1 MIAQKLAGQV
11 GVMFLLMAIGVFIR
25 KKGIV
30 SVESARQ
37 FSNFALFIITPALL
51 VNVFQRDFH
60 PEMAA
65 SIALSALLVAVFHL
79 LAALLTRPLFP
90 HRGDGDDRSAVARLG
105 AISSNCGFMG
115 IPLMTAAMG
124 EDSMIFA
131 AIYIGIFNIYIWSH
145 GVMLLRRDGRIRWKE
160 ILLSPGVL
168 GASLGVLLYLL
179 QIRLPGL
186 LLDTLGFLSGMNTPL
201 PMVITG
207 VLIADLAVGE
217 TLRDLR
223 LYFTAFVRLV
233 GLPLVMLGLMLLA
246 RVPGWFDGAPTVV
259 LAMVISVSCPVA
271 ISTVMMPTR
280 FGGDA
285 QYGAKLVALSTL
297 LSIFTI
303 PAVASLAQWAMAQ
316 GNF

>member
-1 MIAQKLAGQV
+1 MIVQKLAGQV
-11 GVMFLLMAIGVFIR
+11 GVMFLLLAIGVFIK

-30 SVESARQ
+30 SVDAARQ
-37 FSNFALFIITPALL
+37 FSNFALFIITPSLL

-60 PEMAA
+60 PGLGA
-65 SIALSALLVAVFHL
+65 SIALSALLAAAFHIV
-79 LAALLTRPLFP
+79 AALVTKPLFP
-90 HRGDGDDRSAVARLG
+90 SGGPGDDRSAVARLG

-131 AIYIGIFNIYIWSH
+131 AIYIGIFNIYVWSH
-145 GVMLLRRDGRIRWKE
+145 GVMLLRRDGKIRWKE

-168 GASLGVLLYLL
+168 GAVLGILLFLL
-179 QIRLPGL
+179 RVRLPGL

-217 TLRDLR
+217 TLRDPR

-233 GLPLVMLGLMLLA
+233 GLPLVMLGFMLLVRA
-246 RVPGWFDGAPTVV
+246 PVWFDGAATVA

-271 ISTVMMPTR
+271 ISTVMLPTR

-297 LSIFTI
+297 LSIATI
-303 PAVASLAQWAMAQ
+303 PAVAAFAQWTI
-316 GNF
+316 GI

>member
-131 AIYIGIFNIYIWSH
+131 AIYIGIFNIYI
-145 GVMLLRRDGRIRWKE
+145 
-160 ILLSPGVL
+160 
-168 GASLGVLLYLL
+168 
-179 QIRLPGL
+179 
-186 LLDTLGFLSGMNTPL
+186 
-201 PMVITG
+201 
-207 VLIADLAVGE
+207 
-217 TLRDLR
+217 
-223 LYFTAFVRLV
+223 
-233 GLPLVMLGLMLLA
+233 
-246 RVPGWFDGAPTVV
+246 
-259 LAMVISVSCPVA
+259 
-271 ISTVMMPTR
+271 
-280 FGGDA
+280 
-285 QYGAKLVALSTL
+285 
-297 LSIFTI
+297 
-303 PAVASLAQWAMAQ
+303 
-316 GNF
+316 

>member
-1 MIAQKLAGQV
+1 
-11 GVMFLLMAIGVFIR
+11 
-25 KKGIV
+25 
-30 SVESARQ
+30 
-37 FSNFALFIITPALL
+37 
-51 VNVFQRDFH
+51 
-60 PEMAA
+60 
-65 SIALSALLVAVFHL
+65 
-79 LAALLTRPLFP
+79 
-90 HRGDGDDRSAVARLG
+90 
-105 AISSNCGFMG
+105 
-115 IPLMTAAMG
+115 MTAAMG

-233 GLPLVMLGLMLLA
+233 GLAARHARAHAARGGAGLVRRRAHRRARHGHLGELPGGDLHRHDAHPLRRGRAVRRQARRAVDAAFDLYHPGRRLA
-246 RVPGWFDGAPTVV
+246 RAVGDVPGE
-259 LAMVISVSCPVA
+259 
-271 ISTVMMPTR
+271 
-280 FGGDA
+280 
-285 QYGAKLVALSTL
+285 L
-297 LSIFTI
+297 LKKVPRPPSKRLIQAG
-303 PAVASLAQWAMAQ
+303 PRRPPHARP
-316 GNF
+316 

>member
-37 FSNFALFIITPALL
+37 FSNFALFIITPSLL

-303 PAVASLAQWAMAQ
+303 PAVASLAQWAMLR